1 MRAVKQRGLR
11 TAFVVGIEDLKRA
24 DQILASAGPRRY
36 SVGLADGTELTASS
50 LDELDQLE
58 HFNVRQ
64 IRRIEIATE
73 WREIL
78 RGSLTLQRDRKQP
91 SLTYSLIGE
100 ERSVAGVA
108 HALDDWM
115 SSVRTWYGRLATSDL
130 VSLLLSTWL
139 CVLIPVAVVACLL
152 AYTSWFE
159 VNPNTGV
166 GDTVAAAMW
175 TIPLLLGMVLNFL
188 RNGLFPVGTYLI
200 LDGPRRHRL
209 ASKARQL
216 LGGGFV
222 LSLVA
227 AFIATLAASVF

>member
-11 TAFVVGIEDLKRA
+11 TAYVVGIDDLKRA

-36 SVGLADGTELTASS
+36 SVGLADGTELTARS
-50 LDELDQLE
+50 LDELKQLTD
-58 HFNVRQ
+58 FKVGQ
-64 IRRIEIATE
+64 IRRIEIANE

-78 RGSLTLQRDRKQP
+78 RASLTLQRDRKQP

-100 ERSVAGVA
+100 ERSVANVA
-108 HALDDWM
+108 KALDDWM
-115 SSVRTWYGRLATSDL
+115 SSVRTWYGRLATSDMI
-130 VSLLLSTWL
+130 SLLLGTWL
-139 CVLIPVAVVACLL
+139 CVLSAVAIVACLL
-152 AYTSWFE
+152 AYTDWFAI
-159 VNPNTGV
+159 NPNPDF
-166 GDTVAAAMW
+166 GDTIAAAMW

-200 LDGPRRHRL
+200 LDGPKWHGI
-209 ASKARQL
+209 ASKARRV

-227 AFIATLAASVF
+227 AFVVTLAASVF

>member
-1 MRAVKQRGLR
+1 MRAVMQRGLR
-11 TAFVVGIEDLKRA
+11 TAFVVGIDDLKRA

-36 SVGLADGTELTASS
+36 LVGLADGTELTAGS
-50 LDELDQLE
+50 LDELNKLTD
-58 HFNVRQ
+58 FKVRQ

-78 RGSLTLQRDRKQP
+78 RASLTLQRDRKQP
-91 SLTYSLIGE
+91 SLTYNLIGE
-100 ERSVAGVA
+100 EKSVLGVA

-115 SSVRTWYGRLATSDL
+115 SSVRTWYGRLATSDM

-139 CVLIPVAVVACLL
+139 CVLAAVAAVACLV
-152 AYTSWFE
+152 AYTDWFE
-159 VNPNTGV
+159 INPTIGF

-175 TIPLLLGMVLNFL
+175 TIPLLLGTVLNFL

-200 LDGPRRHRL
+200 LDGPKWH
-209 ASKARQL
+209 AFWSKARQV

-222 LSLVA
+222 LSLAA
-227 AFIATLAASVF
+227 AFIATLAASIL